1 MMRLRV
7 AILPAIGVLAMSI
20 AASAVRA
27 AESVSFAGKT
37 ITMTVGYA
45 PGGGVDAM
53 GRLIAQYMAK
63 RLPGAPTIIVR
74 NMPGAGGVIS
84 LNWMVTQTKPDGL
97 TFALAASTEIDPVFR
112 PASAIYD
119 ASKFELIGGTAKAG
133 TGITIS
139 KAAMARLTDPTG
151 EPVTMGA
158 PQAVRSAMQLP
169 LWGAAYLGWHTKWV
183 LGYRGTKDLK
193 LALERGEI
201 DMTGLG
207 VPEDVYDL
215 MATGKFVNIIQSG
228 LRTKTGYVPTAAY
241 EGAPL
246 IADLLKDKLTTSVE
260 RQGLEYTLLMTSI
273 NLWVSLKQD
282 TPAPIVAAYRKA
294 YHETFD
300 DPDFV
305 QKAKKIIPDL
315 VEVDG
320 DDMHDQVTTLAKLP
334 PDVIAFMRALGEK
347 QGVASSD

>member
-1 MMRLRV
+1 MTKLKLV
-7 AILPAIGVLAMSI
+7 IVPVFGLLAMSI
-20 AASAVRA
+20 TASATWA

-53 GRLIAQYMAK
+53 GRLLAQYMAK
-63 RLPGAPTIIVR
+63 RLPGTPTIIVR
-74 NMPGAGGVIS
+74 NMPGAGGIIS

-119 ASKFELIGGTAKAG
+119 ASKFEIVGGTAKAG

-139 KAAMARLTDPTG
+139 KAAMTRLTDPNG

-158 PQAVRSAMQLP
+158 PGAVRSAMQLT
-169 LWGAAYLGWHTKWV
+169 LWGSAYLGWHTKWV
-183 LGYRGTKDLK
+183 LGYRGTKDMK

-207 VPEDVYDL
+207 VPEDVREI
-215 MATGKFVNIIQSG
+215 MATGKFVNLIQSG
-228 LRTKTGYVPTAAY
+228 LRTKTGYVPTPAY

-246 IADLLKDKLTTSVE
+246 ITDLLKDKLTTSVE
-260 RQGLEYTLLMTSI
+260 KQGLQYTLLMTSI
-273 NLWVSLKQD
+273 NLWVSLKEG
-282 TPAPIVAAYRKA
+282 TPAHIVAAYRKA
-294 YHETFD
+294 YHETFN
-300 DPDFV
+300 DPDFIE
-305 QKAKKIIPDL
+305 KAKKIIPDL

-320 DDMHDQVTTLAKLP
+320 DDMHDEVTTLAELP
-334 PDVIAFMRALGEK
+334 PEVIAFMKAMGEK